1 MFELPPNPD
10 FREKS
15 KNTLFGH
22 INIPRRSV
30 IYIFICSRVE
40 LGEEILFTPYIQ
52 TQTDII
58 YVTISFMFSN
68 YIDTDQMN
76 KISII
81 ILIN

>member
-1 MFELPPNPD
+1 M
-10 FREKS
+10 
-15 KNTLFGH
+15 
-22 INIPRRSV
+22 PRRSV

-40 LGEEILFTPYIQ
+40 LGEGILFTPYIH

-76 KISII
+76 NISI